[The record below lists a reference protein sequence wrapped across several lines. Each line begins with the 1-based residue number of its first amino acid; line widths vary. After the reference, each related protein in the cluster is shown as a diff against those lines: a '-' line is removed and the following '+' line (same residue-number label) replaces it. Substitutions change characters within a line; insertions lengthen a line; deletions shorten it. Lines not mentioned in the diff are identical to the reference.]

1 MRDRTSL
8 YYLEKQPQ
16 IDELKL
22 HRLLIRPV
30 IWLRQR
36 RRQLHDSRI
45 FDQLTGLMVTAD
57 EKRIYEPATKES
69 LPGIDVREQATRN
82 WLFTP
87 ATRPER
93 FGKPK
98 KLVPMFRSSI
108 WRRR

>member
-36 RRQLHDSRI
+36 RRPLHDSRI

-57 EKRIYEPATKES
+57 EKRIYEPVTKES
-69 LPGIDVREQATRN
+69 TSRYRRAAASNQ
-82 WLFTP
+82 
-87 ATRPER
+87 
-93 FGKPK
+93 
-98 KLVPMFRSSI
+98 KLVVYSRDQPRTVS
-108 WRRR
+108 

>member
-45 FDQLTGLMVTAD
+45 FDQLTGLMVRVT
-57 EKRIYEPATKES
+57 KREFMNRLQKNPP
-69 LPGIDVREQATRN
+69 LGIDVRQ
-82 WLFTP
+82 P
-87 ATRPER
+87 ATRSWLSTPAISPER
-93 FGKPK
+93 FRKAQ
-98 KLVPMFRSSI
+98 R
-108 WRRR
+108 

>member
-45 FDQLTGLMVTAD
+45 FDQLTGLMVTVD
-57 EKRIYEPATKES
+57 EKRIYEPATKDS
-69 LPGIDVREQATRN
+69 TSRYRRATASN
-82 WLFTP
+82 Q
-87 ATRPER
+87 E
-93 FGKPK
+93 
-98 KLVPMFRSSI
+98 LVVYSRDQPRTVS
-108 WRRR
+108 